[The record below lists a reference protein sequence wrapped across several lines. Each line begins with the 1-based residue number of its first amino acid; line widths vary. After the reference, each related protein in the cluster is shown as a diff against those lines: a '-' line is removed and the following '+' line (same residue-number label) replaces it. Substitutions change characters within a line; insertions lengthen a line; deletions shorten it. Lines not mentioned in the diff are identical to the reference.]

1 MCNGQAMSISKNA
14 ALYQLLG
21 TTYGGD
27 GVTYFNLPNLQGSVP
42 TQWGFSL
49 TIGSSGGEAGHSLVM
64 AEMPVHNHAAQAST
78 AAVDGNTPLGNSWT
92 ANTGFTPYGP
102 LTATPMAPTAL
113 MTTGTG
119 LAHQNMSP
127 YLTLN
132 ICMATAGI
140 FPSPPLEGIELIG
153 QLEEGDLAS
162 PADETVP
169 TGR

>member
-1 MCNGQAMSISKNA
+1 MSISKNA

-27 GVTYFNLPNLQGSVP
+27 GVNYFNLPNLQASVP
-42 TQWGFSL
+42 TQWGYSL

-64 AEMPVHNHAAQAST
+64 GEMPVHNHAAQAST

-92 ANTGFTPYGP
+92 ANTGYTPYSTT

-119 LAHQNMSP
+119 LAHENMSP
-127 YLTLN
+127 FLVLN
-132 ICMATAGI
+132 ICMATSGI
-140 FPSPPLEGIELIG
+140 FPSPPEGIELIG
-153 QLEEGDLAS
+153 QLEDIDLVGPES
-162 PADETVP
+162 RVEKK
-169 TGR
+169 